1 MDMKKKIK
9 DLTLKELLKFRINCK
24 KSCDNCPFH
33 VFYNYECSLHDLQ
46 SSMTIRKLESEVEVD
61 E

>member
-1 MDMKKKIK
+1 MKKKIK
-9 DLTLKELLKFRINCK
+9 DLTLEELLKFRMNCR

-33 VFYNYECSLHDLQ
+33 ITYNYECSLHDLHY
-46 SSMTIRKLESEVEVD
+46 SMTIHKLESEVEVD